1 MELKGKIADIL
12 PVLKKYK
19 YTAIILAVGLILMI
33 LPTGREGVSN
43 DIKSIQ
49 TAEPTA
55 PSLESQL
62 SQVLSTVEGV
72 GEVQIILTVAE
83 GEEIIYQTDISN
95 NQTDTVTVT
104 DAGRDQTGL
113 IRQVNPNRYL
123 GAIVVCQG
131 GDNPAVRLAVVDAV
145 SKATGLGANQISILK
160 MK

>member
-19 YTAIILAVGLILMI
+19 YAAIILAVGLILMI
-33 LPTGREGVSN
+33 LPTGREGVSS

-49 TAEPTA
+49 LAEPTA

-62 SQVLSTVEGV
+62 SQVLSTVDGV